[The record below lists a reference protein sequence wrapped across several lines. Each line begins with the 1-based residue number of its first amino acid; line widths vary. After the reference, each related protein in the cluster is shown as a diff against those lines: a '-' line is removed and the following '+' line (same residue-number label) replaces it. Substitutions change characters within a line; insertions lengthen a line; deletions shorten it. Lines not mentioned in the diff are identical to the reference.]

1 MKNQSNP
8 SLACSLLCAA
18 GSFWIAVSE
27 LLFGDASA
35 PRRTFHVFLSLASCA
50 VWTAALVLD
59 LLQRKT
65 EAGPEPEQIE
75 QIEEDHD
82 YE

>member
-1 MKNQSNP
+1 MKKQSNL

-27 LLFGDASA
+27 LLFGDAPA

-50 VWTAALVLD
+50 VWTANLVLE
-59 LLQRKT
+59 LLQRKA

-75 QIEEDHD
+75 QIEEDYDH
-82 YE
+82 E